1 MGRIDAPGERGRTI
15 APRFSPPPRRR
26 GLLSHFLVL
35 QMLAATTK
43 PTGRHRNP
51 PLYCANRRTAPFE
64 RDDEDDLDV
73 QANLPTEQPPPSP
86 QARLPRPDADA
97 GGPVDPGAT
106 AREGPD
112 AAVRVG
118 TSTSADRVARTLSS
132 GQAFHGERVVV
143 FVAPGAGS
151 AAFVAGRRIGG
162 AVLRNRARRILRAL
176 RIRICVP
183 GLLTVDAPRP
193 PGAHL
198 RSRRVLSVRRC
209 LEPTDRS
216 GGPRSPQAAPRPRG
230 EATSSYDAARHVLA

>member
-1 MGRIDAPGERGRTI
+1 
-15 APRFSPPPRRR
+15 
-26 GLLSHFLVL
+26 
-35 QMLAATTK
+35 MLAATTK

-51 PLYCANRRTAPFE
+51 PLYCANRRTAPLE
-64 RDDEDDLDV
+64 RDDEEDPDV

-162 AVLRNRARRILRAL
+162 AVLRNRARRILRAAWREL
-176 RIRICVP
+176 ADEVEDGYDVVVVARAAIVGARTQELVAEVAELLWRAQVIR
-183 GLLTVDAPRP
+183 T
-193 PGAHL
+193 
-198 RSRRVLSVRRC
+198 
-209 LEPTDRS
+209 
-216 GGPRSPQAAPRPRG
+216 
-230 EATSSYDAARHVLA
+230 

>member
-1 MGRIDAPGERGRTI
+1 
-15 APRFSPPPRRR
+15 
-26 GLLSHFLVL
+26 
-35 QMLAATTK
+35 MLAATTK
-43 PTGRHRNP
+43 PTSRHRNP
-51 PLYCANRRTAPFE
+51 PLYCANRRTAPLE
-64 RDDEDDLDV
+64 RDDEEDPDV

-162 AVLRNRARRILRAL
+162 AVLRNRARRILRAAWREL
-176 RIRICVP
+176 ADEVEDGYDVVVVARAAIVGARTQELVAEVAELLWRAQVIR
-183 GLLTVDAPRP
+183 T
-193 PGAHL
+193 
-198 RSRRVLSVRRC
+198 
-209 LEPTDRS
+209 
-216 GGPRSPQAAPRPRG
+216 
-230 EATSSYDAARHVLA
+230 

>member
-1 MGRIDAPGERGRTI
+1 M
-15 APRFSPPPRRR
+15 
-26 GLLSHFLVL
+26 SHFLVL

-64 RDDEDDLDV
+64 RDDEEDPDV

-162 AVLRNRARRILRAL
+162 AVLRNRARRILRAAWREL
-176 RIRICVP
+176 ADEVEDGYDVVVVARAAIVGARTQELVAEVAELLSRAQVIR
-183 GLLTVDAPRP
+183 T
-193 PGAHL
+193 
-198 RSRRVLSVRRC
+198 
-209 LEPTDRS
+209 
-216 GGPRSPQAAPRPRG
+216 
-230 EATSSYDAARHVLA
+230 

>member
-1 MGRIDAPGERGRTI
+1 
-15 APRFSPPPRRR
+15 
-26 GLLSHFLVL
+26 LSHFLVL

-51 PLYCANRRTAPFE
+51 PLYCANRRTAPLE
-64 RDDEDDLDV
+64 RDDEEDPDV

-162 AVLRNRARRILRAL
+162 AVLRNRARRILRAAWREL
-176 RIRICVP
+176 ADEVEDGYDVVVVARAAIVGARTQELVAEVAELLWRAQVIR
-183 GLLTVDAPRP
+183 T
-193 PGAHL
+193 
-198 RSRRVLSVRRC
+198 
-209 LEPTDRS
+209 
-216 GGPRSPQAAPRPRG
+216 
-230 EATSSYDAARHVLA
+230 

>member
-1 MGRIDAPGERGRTI
+1 M
-15 APRFSPPPRRR
+15 
-26 GLLSHFLVL
+26 SHFLVL

-162 AVLRNRARRILRAL
+162 AVLRNRARRILRAAWREL
-176 RIRICVP
+176 ADEVEDGYDVVVVARAAIVGARTQELVAEVAELLSRAQVIR
-183 GLLTVDAPRP
+183 T
-193 PGAHL
+193 
-198 RSRRVLSVRRC
+198 
-209 LEPTDRS
+209 
-216 GGPRSPQAAPRPRG
+216 
-230 EATSSYDAARHVLA
+230 